1 MSNRFLL
8 AGGPSS
14 NGGDDGGDLIRV
26 SGTGDVAGRLL
37 DDVEACT
44 SPGLE
49 TLSTCMTSRAVS
61 GSLVSESLSLSRK
74 ENRSLGVMLK
84 CDGLNTESLRV
95 RIKTVLEV
103 QHQNIHVF
111 STKFYK
117 SLVVYRISTRACH
130 SC

>member
-14 NGGDDGGDLIRV
+14 NGGDDDEEFIRV

-37 DDVEACT
+37 DACT
-44 SPGLE
+44 SPVLE

-61 GSLVSESLSLSRK
+61 ESLISESLSLLRK
-74 ENRSLGVMLK
+74 ENRSLDAMSNCNGP
-84 CDGLNTESLRV
+84 DTTEFR
-95 RIKTVLEV
+95 KTGPEV
-103 QHQNIHVF
+103 QRQIFNVSFTQFH
-111 STKFYK
+111 K

-130 SC
+130 SS